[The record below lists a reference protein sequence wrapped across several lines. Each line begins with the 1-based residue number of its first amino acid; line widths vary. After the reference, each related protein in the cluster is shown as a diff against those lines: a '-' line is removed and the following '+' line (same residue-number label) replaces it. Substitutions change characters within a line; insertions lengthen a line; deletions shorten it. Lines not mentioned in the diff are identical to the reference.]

1 MYKFSASAFMHA
13 EVRAAP
19 RRIHEFFKDLC
30 WNLSSF
36 SRTWKSFHRARTS
49 KDDTEDYAHARK
61 YVTGS
66 TCTSPLRECF
76 FGCASKLITIRIRF
90 RFFLYFFFCTSTA
103 RGFRNVRWAEIV
115 DPFTRLFGDAFNAAV
130 TLLQSECYSR
140 VLFLYIIYKYQLI
153 FLNRKERYNVLF
165 NSPILA

>member
-76 FGCASKLITIRIRF
+76 FGCASKLITIPIHY
-90 RFFLYFFFCTSTA
+90 RFFLYFFFALRQPEGSGTFDEPKSL
-103 RGFRNVRWAEIV
+103 
-115 DPFTRLFGDAFNAAV
+115 TRLRDYLAMHSMRPLRSYKVNV
-130 TLLQSECYSR
+130 TLVFYFC
-140 VLFLYIIYKYQLI
+140 I
-153 FLNRKERYNVLF
+153 
-165 NSPILA
+165 